1 MSPFR
6 AMLAT
11 TAAMVAFAANSL
23 LCRHALV
30 HTDIDPASF
39 TIIRLASGAI
49 VLWTFVAARHRK
61 LWPEGGTW
69 MSAAAL
75 FAYAACFSFAY
86 LSLTAAT
93 GALLLFAAVQ
103 FSMLGYGFIQG
114 TRLNAVQSVGIS
126 LAAIGVIILLL
137 PGVTAPAPQGALLMV
152 LAGVAWGCY
161 SLRSGAH
168 DPAQTTAANFLLS
181 MPMALL
187 LAWFAQDRSLD
198 MHGIALAIAS
208 GAVTSGVGYLIWY
221 AVLRHITVTTA
232 AVVQLSV
239 PAIAAALGVLVLG
252 EPLSLRL
259 IAASIIIL
267 SGIGLAIRRA
277 TPARMSPASP
287 ARQ

>member
-6 AMLAT
+6 TMLAT

-23 LCRHALV
+23 LCRQALV

-39 TIIRLASGAI
+39 TTIRLVAGAI
-49 VLWTFVAARHRK
+49 ALWAFVAARHGK

-69 MSAAAL
+69 ISAAAL

-103 FSMLGYGFIQG
+103 VTMLGYGFTQG
-114 TRLNAVQSVGIS
+114 TRLNARQSIGFT
-126 LAAIGVIILLL
+126 LAAIGLVILLL

-152 LAGVAWGCY
+152 MAGIAWGCY
-161 SLRSGAH
+161 SLRGGAH
-168 DPAQTTAANFLLS
+168 DPAQTSAANFLLA

-198 MHGIALAIAS
+198 LHGIALAIAS
-208 GAVTSGVGYLIWY
+208 GALTSGMGYLIWY

-239 PAIAAALGVLVLG
+239 PAIAAALGVLVLS

-277 TPARMSPASP
+277 APARMRPASP
-287 ARQ
+287 TRR